1 MDSRKRGWPE
11 AKANGGLKKFK
22 PESKLVGSKSKPCM
36 KFFSMDGCP
45 FGEKCHFLHF
55 FPGGYNAVAQ
65 MMNLPPT
72 TTATTNT
79 ATAPPPTATKSKLC
93 NKFNTAEG
101 CKFGDKC
108 HFAHGQWEIGKP
120 ITAPPPH
127 DDHHHHPRT
136 TLPPTATTRF
146 TAPQQPQP
154 PPVAA
159 SFGASATAKISI
171 DASLAGTII
180 GKGGV
185 NSKQICWK
193 TGAKLSIRDHE
204 SDLNLKNIELE
215 GTFDQI
221 KEASA
226 MVRELILSASLDS
239 GGQLVKP
246 PQSGGPMGMGNKKTK
261 LCENFAKGSCTF
273 GDRCHFAHGASEL
286 RQKGV

>member
-1 MDSRKRGWPE
+1 MDARKRGRPE
-11 AKANGGLKKFK
+11 AKANGGAKKFK

-45 FGEKCHFLHF
+45 FGENCHFLHF

-72 TTATTNT
+72 STSASSTTSTTQN
-79 ATAPPPTATKSKLC
+79 TATKSKIC
-93 NKFNTAEG
+93 NKYNTAEG
-101 CKFGDKC
+101 CTFGDKC
-108 HFAHGQWEIGKP
+108 HFAHGQWELGKP
-120 ITAPPPH
+120 IAQSNDNPQTA
-127 DDHHHHPRT
+127 
-136 TLPPTATTRF
+136 LPPTTRF
-146 TAPQQPQP
+146 TAPPPQQLP
-154 PPVAA
+154 PPGIAS

-204 SDLNLKNIELE
+204 SDVSLKNIELE

-226 MVRELILSASLDS
+226 MVSELILSASLQTA
-239 GGQLVKP
+239 GG
-246 PQSGGPMGMGNKKTK
+246 GGPPPGVHHGPLSSMSNKKTK

-273 GDRCHFAHGASEL
+273 GDKCHFAHGASEL
-286 RQKGV
+286 RKAARV

>member
-1 MDSRKRGWPE
+1 MDIRKRGWPE
-11 AKANGGLKKFK
+11 AKANGGAKKFK
-22 PESKLVGSKSKPCM
+22 SESKLVGSKSKPCM

-45 FGEKCHFLHF
+45 FGENCHFLHF

-72 TTATTNT
+72 SAPSTTQTT
-79 ATAPPPTATKSKLC
+79 TAPPPATKTKIC
-93 NKFNTAEG
+93 NKYNTAEG

-108 HFAHGQWEIGKP
+108 HFAHGPWEIGKP
-120 ITAPPPH
+120 IAPPP
-127 DDHHHHPRT
+127 DNPQT
-136 TLPPTATTRF
+136 TNLPPITTPRF
-146 TAPQQPQP
+146 GPP

-171 DASLAGTII
+171 DAFLAGTII

-185 NSKQICWK
+185 NSKQISRE

-204 SDLNLKNIELE
+204 NDRNLKNIELE

-226 MVRELILSASLDS
+226 MVRELILSASLET
-239 GGQLVKP
+239 GGG
-246 PQSGGPMGMGNKKTK
+246 GGPPPGMHHGAPPVSSMGNKKTK

-286 RQKGV
+286 RKIGV